1 VAERLVLRAA
11 ADVSPATPVPRG
23 VRPKPARRWL
33 LRFVL
38 LTIGTLSLA
47 VTGLWLLLRST
58 VPPLE
63 GELTLT
69 GLKTPVEIL
78 FDRYAIPHV
87 YARDPDDAWMALGY
101 LHGRERAWQMEVYRR
116 ATGGRLSE
124 IFGPTTVRADRR
136 FLALGLRRAA
146 SAEWQT
152 ATPVV
157 RSALQRYADGVNA
170 SVAAMGRWR
179 RPPEFQLLRLTPEPW
194 SPVDSLAVA
203 RLMAWRLA
211 ENRRGELVRG
221 RLAGAIGLAAA
232 NALMGP
238 LLPGAPTVV
247 QGAGRIEPAITR
259 WLDVMATGPIARA
272 ELPAMPPGLEW
283 LDITARAGGSNSW
296 VIAGSRT
303 ATGRPLLANDP
314 HLNVEM
320 PSIWYEAH
328 MVAAGLDVAGVTLP
342 GTPFVIIGHNK
353 RIAWGLTNTG
363 ADVVDFYVEDV
374 DMSRRQYL
382 YRGAWQPLT
391 VSKFTIDIRGEHS
404 EPYEVFSTI
413 HGPLVATETAW
424 EDPPEFANA
433 AGRLR
438 PRPLALHWEAAKQGE
453 TAGAFDA
460 LNRAG
465 RWTEFLG
472 AVRRFGAPS
481 QNVVYADVDGHI
493 GYAMS
498 GRIPIR
504 SGSDGGTPVPGWTGE
519 FEWTGVVPPEQLPS
533 VLDPPSGQIVAAN
546 SEIDRTWPRPMTR
559 DWTAPFRTMRIV
571 ERLGTRRA
579 LTMDDMR
586 SIQADVRA
594 ISADRLLSAVE
605 AVAKSPKYAKADP
618 ETRNAIERLRLWDR
632 QVDGRP
638 IVALYQA
645 FLRAMW
651 RRTFADELPPDV
663 FEDFFEY
670 GLLERYV
677 GLHAIL
683 DDPSSRWWNDI
694 ATVDKR
700 ENRDDIILLAA
711 GDAMRMLRL
720 KFGDEPGWSWDRLHA
735 LRFGHPLGAGG
746 RILDWFFSRGPL
758 AMVGDSTTV
767 RKSTIDV
774 RAPFVVTEL
783 SSYRQILDVGQWDRT
798 LAVNT
803 TGQSGNPQS
812 AHYFDQGRLW
822 QAGQYRPFPFSR
834 KAVEQAKVSRLL
846 LTP

>member
-1 VAERLVLRAA
+1 
-11 ADVSPATPVPRG
+11 
-23 VRPKPARRWL
+23 
-33 LRFVL
+33 
-38 LTIGTLSLA
+38 LA
-47 VTGLWLLLRST
+47 VTALWLLFRST

-63 GELTLT
+63 GQLTLP

-78 FDRYAIPHV
+78 FDRYAVPHV
-87 YARDPDDAWMALGY
+87 YARDPDDAWMAIGY
-101 LHGRERAWQMEVYRR
+101 LHARERGWQMEVYRR

-124 IFGPTTVRADRR
+124 IFGHATVPADKRC
-136 FLALGLRRAA
+136 LALGLRRAA

-152 ATPVV
+152 ATPTV

-170 SVAAMGRWR
+170 AMTAMGRWG
-179 RPPEFQLLRLTPEPW
+179 RPPEFQLLRLAPEPW
-194 SPVDSLAVA
+194 TPVDSLAVA

-221 RLAGAIGLAAA
+221 LLGRAIGAAAA
-232 NALMGP
+232 NALMSP
-238 LLPGAPTVV
+238 LPAGAPAII
-247 QGAGRIEPAITR
+247 QGSGRIEPAITKSR
-259 WLDVMATGPIARA
+259 EGMTTDPVARA
-272 ELPAMPPGLEW
+272 ESLAMPPGLEW
-283 LDITARAGGSNSW
+283 LNVTARAGGSNSW

-328 MVAAGLDVAGVTLP
+328 VIAAGLDVAGVTLP
-342 GTPFVIIGHNK
+342 SNPFVIIGHNK

-363 ADVVDFYVEDV
+363 ADVIDFYVEDV
-374 DMSRRQYL
+374 DMTRRQYL
-382 YRGAWQPLT
+382 YRGVWQPLT
-391 VSKFTIDIRGEHS
+391 VNKFTIDVRGERS

-413 HGPLVATETAW
+413 HGPLVASETAW
-424 EDPPEFANA
+424 EDPPEIANA
-433 AGRLR
+433 TGRLN
-438 PRPLALHWEAAKQGE
+438 PKPLALRWDAVRQGE
-453 TAGAFDA
+453 TAGAFEA

-465 RWTEFLG
+465 RWTEFLA

-481 QNVVYADVDGHI
+481 QNIVYADVDGHI

-519 FEWTGVVPPEQLPS
+519 HEWTGVVQPDQLPTL
-533 VLDPPSGQIVAAN
+533 LDPPSGEIVTAN
-546 SEIDRTWPRPMTR
+546 AEIDRTWPRPMTR

-571 ERLGTRRA
+571 ERLGTMSA

-594 ISADRLLSAVE
+594 LSADCLLSAVE
-605 AVAKSPKYAKADP
+605 AAAKSTKYAKADAD
-618 ETRNAIERLRLWDR
+618 TRNVIERLRLWDR
-632 QVDGRP
+632 QVDARP

-651 RRTFADELPPDV
+651 RRTFADELPPEV
-663 FEDFFEY
+663 FKQFFEY
-670 GLLERYV
+670 GMSERYV

-683 DDPSSRWWNDI
+683 DDPTSRWWNDI
-694 ATVDKR
+694 GTLDKR
-700 ENRDDIILLAA
+700 ENRDDIVLLAA
-711 GDAMRMLRL
+711 GDAMRAMRL
-720 KFGDEPGWSWDRLHA
+720 KFGDESGWSWDRLHA
-735 LRFGHPLGAGG
+735 LRFRHPLGAGG

-767 RKSTIDV
+767 RKATIDA

-798 LAVNT
+798 LAMNT
-803 TGQSGNPQS
+803 TGQSGNPMS
-812 AHYFDQGRLW
+812 THYFDQGPLW
-822 QAGQYRPFPFSR
+822 QAGEYRPFPFSR
-834 KAVEQAKVSRLL
+834 QAVEQAKVWRLL